1 MNTSL
6 TSASHTDKVLM
17 NTANLLIKANLKIVE
32 LKKEKKK
39 NYIYFYFYYFNNFYN
54 NVAFLLR
61 IYDLNRRAIV
71 NLRDFSRMF

>member
-6 TSASHTDKVLM
+6 TSASHTDKALM

-39 NYIYFYFYYFNNFYN
+39 IIFIFICIISIILIIML
-54 NVAFLLR
+54 VAFLLR
-61 IYDLNRRAIV
+61 IYPL
-71 NLRDFSRMF
+71 